1 MKKLPVLVM
10 LLITVA
16 AIGLAGMRLGGS
28 AYQLTP
34 SPEQPLSHFL
44 PGGAVLF
51 LQARDFSSLLADWNR
66 SPEKQA
72 WLVSSNYEV
81 FSRSRLL
88 LRLRDAGKQFASAA
102 GLPPDMDFLNQ
113 VAGSQS
119 ALALYDIGKLQFLYI
134 TRLASANSMQSQLW
148 QTRSKF
154 ESRSAGGT
162 TFYLRRDPE
171 SGREVAFAANGDYLL
186 LSTREDLMAGALQ
199 LMAANAGHDSTQDPE
214 MRNIETD
221 SWWSQSAAAA
231 GPAGDLRMIM
241 NLEKIVPSPYF
252 RSYWVQ
258 QNITDMKEYSSAVSD
273 LFRSKQEYREERVLL
288 KRAAGSASASDQSDD
303 VTDLVRLVPEG
314 TGFYQAEGCPSIE
327 SCLDPLETSLLTPQL
342 AAAPAGQLA
351 PQAQL
356 TSGETGATSD
366 LETRIDQKPEQGA
379 TDSKSSSAL
388 KTILRTN
395 QVSSIL
401 QVRSTERRDKNG
413 VFVNIHSAVSL
424 AGSSDW
430 DEVDARRALA
440 EFVRPILTASQ
451 LGVGW
456 RQMNGYYELDGLRT
470 LSMAVRGKYLLI
482 SDDEALINGMLANMN
497 RKVDLK
503 PAEFVAGFDH
513 RRERQ
518 NFVRLAAVVD
528 RPDWNGSGG
537 VGPERQP
544 QFFSENIASLSSTLS
559 GISSE
564 KIVVRNAGD
573 RLLQTVTYEW
583 SH

>member
-1 MKKLPVLVM
+1 V
-10 LLITVA
+10 
-16 AIGLAGMRLGGS
+16 
-28 AYQLTP
+28 
-34 SPEQPLSHFL
+34 
-44 PGGAVLF
+44 
-51 LQARDFSSLLADWNR
+51 ADWNR

-102 GLPPDMDFLNQ
+102 GLPPDMDFLKQ
-113 VAGSQS
+113 VAGGQS
-119 ALALYDIGKLQFLYI
+119 AVALYDIGKLQFLYI
-134 TRLASANSMQSQLW
+134 TRLPSANSMQSQLW

-154 ESRSAGGT
+154 ESRSAGGN

-171 SGREVAFAANGDYLL
+171 SGREVAFAASGDYLL

-199 LMAANAGHDSTQDPE
+199 LMAADAGHDSSHDLE
-214 MRNIETD
+214 LRNIEAD
-221 SWWSQSAAAA
+221 SWWAQSAAVA
-231 GPAGDLRMIM
+231 GAAGDLRMII

-258 QNITDMKEYSSAVSD
+258 QNITDMKEYSAAVSD

-288 KRAAGSASASDQSDD
+288 KKAADSASTADESDD

-314 TGFYQAEGCPSIE
+314 AGFYQAEGCPSID
-327 SCLDPLETSLLTPQL
+327 SCLDPLETNLLTPQL

-356 TSGETGATSD
+356 TSGETGASSD
-366 LETRIDQKPEQGA
+366 LETRIDQKPAQGA
-379 TDSKSSSAL
+379 SDSQSSSAL
-388 KTILRTN
+388 KTILRKN
-395 QVSSIL
+395 QVSAIL
-401 QVRSTERRDKNG
+401 QVRSTERRDKSG
-413 VFVNIHSAVSL
+413 VFVKIHSAVAL

-440 EFVRPILTASQ
+440 EFVRPTLTASQ

-456 RQMNGYYELDGLRT
+456 KQMNGYYELDGLRT

-482 SDDEALINGMLANMN
+482 SDDEALINSMLANAN
-497 RKVDLK
+497 RKLDLK

-513 RRERQ
+513 QRERE
-518 NFVRLAAVVD
+518 NFARLAARVD
-528 RPDWNGSGG
+528 RPDGNASGG
-537 VGPERQP
+537 AGPERQP
-544 QFFSENIASLSSTLS
+544 QFFSENIASLSSTLA

-564 KIVVRNAGD
+564 KIVVRDAGG
-573 RLLQTVTYEW
+573 RVLQTVTYEW

>member
-1 MKKLPVLVM
+1 
-10 LLITVA
+10 
-16 AIGLAGMRLGGS
+16 
-28 AYQLTP
+28 
-34 SPEQPLSHFL
+34 
-44 PGGAVLF
+44 
-51 LQARDFSSLLADWNR
+51 
-66 SPEKQA
+66 
-72 WLVSSNYEV
+72 
-81 FSRSRLL
+81 
-88 LRLRDAGKQFASAA
+88 
-102 GLPPDMDFLNQ
+102 
-113 VAGSQS
+113 
-119 ALALYDIGKLQFLYI
+119 
-134 TRLASANSMQSQLW
+134 MQSQLW

-171 SGREVAFAANGDYLL
+171 SGREVAFAASGDYLL

-199 LMAANAGHDSTQDPE
+199 LIAANAGHDSSHDLE
-214 MRNIETD
+214 LRNIEAD

-231 GPAGDLRMIM
+231 GAAGDLRMIM

-258 QNITDMKEYSSAVSD
+258 QNITDMKEYSAAVSD

-288 KRAAGSASASDQSDD
+288 KKAAGGASTADQSDD

-327 SCLDPLETSLLTPQL
+327 SCLDPLETNLLTPQL

-356 TSGETGATSD
+356 TSGETGASSD
-366 LETRIDQKPEQGA
+366 LETRIDQKPAQGA
-379 TDSKSSSAL
+379 SDSQSSSAL
-388 KTILRTN
+388 KTILRKN
-395 QVSSIL
+395 QVSAIL
-401 QVRSTERRDKNG
+401 QVRSTERRDKSG
-413 VFVNIHSAVSL
+413 VFVKIHSAVAL

-430 DEVDARRALA
+430 GEVDARRALA
-440 EFVRPILTASQ
+440 EFVRPTLTASQ

-456 RQMNGYYELDGLRT
+456 KQMNGYYELDGVRT

-482 SDDEALINGMLANMN
+482 SDDEALISGMLANMN

-503 PAEFVAGFDH
+503 PAEFIAGFDH
-513 RRERQ
+513 QRERE
-518 NFVRLAAVVD
+518 NFARLAAVVD
-528 RPDWNGSGG
+528 RPDRNASGG

-544 QFFSENIASLSSTLS
+544 QFFSENIASLSSTLA

-573 RLLQTVTYEW
+573 RVLQTVTYEW

>member
-1 MKKLPVLVM
+1 MKRLLLFVT
-10 LLITVA
+10 LLIA
-16 AIGLAGMRLGGS
+16 AAGIGLAGMRLGWA
-28 AYQLTP
+28 AYPSTA
-34 SPEQPLSHFL
+34 SPEQPLSHFV

-51 LQARDFSSLLADWNR
+51 LQAKDFSSLVADWNR

-113 VAGSQS
+113 VAGGQS
-119 ALALYDIGKLQFLYI
+119 AVALYDIGKLQFLYI
-134 TRLASANSMQSQLW
+134 TRLPSANSMQSQLW

-171 SGREVAFAANGDYLL
+171 SGREVAFAASGDYLL

-199 LMAANAGHDSTQDPE
+199 LMAANAGQDSSHDLE
-214 MRNIETD
+214 LRNIEAD
-221 SWWSQSAAAA
+221 PWWSQSAAVA
-231 GPAGDLRMIM
+231 GAAGDLRMIM

-258 QNITDMKEYSSAVSD
+258 QNITDMKEYSAAVSD

-288 KRAAGSASASDQSDD
+288 KKSAGSASTADQSDD
-303 VTDLVRLVPEG
+303 VTDLMRLVPEG
-314 TGFYQAEGCPSIE
+314 AGFYQAEDCPSIE
-327 SCLDPLETSLLTPQL
+327 SCLDPLETNLLTPQL

-356 TSGETGATSD
+356 TSGETGASSD
-366 LETRIDQKPEQGA
+366 LETRIDQKPAQGA
-379 TDSKSSSAL
+379 SDSQSSSAL
-388 KTILRTN
+388 KTILRKN
-395 QVSSIL
+395 QVSAIL
-401 QVRSTERRDKNG
+401 QVRSTERRDKSG
-413 VFVNIHSAVSL
+413 VFVKIHSAVAL

-430 DEVDARRALA
+430 DEVDARRVLA
-440 EFVRPILTASQ
+440 EFVRPTLTASQ

-456 RQMNGYYELDGLRT
+456 KQMNGYYELDGLRT

-482 SDDEALINGMLANMN
+482 SDDEALINSMLANMN

-513 RRERQ
+513 QRERE
-518 NFVRLAAVVD
+518 NFARLAAMVD
-528 RPDWNGSGG
+528 RPDGNASGG
-537 VGPERQP
+537 AGPERQP
-544 QFFSENIASLSSTLS
+544 QFFSENIASLSSTLA
-559 GISSE
+559 GLSSE
-564 KIVVRNAGD
+564 KIVVRDAGD
-573 RLLQTVTYEW
+573 RVLQTVTYEW

>member
-1 MKKLPVLVM
+1 
-10 LLITVA
+10 
-16 AIGLAGMRLGGS
+16 
-28 AYQLTP
+28 
-34 SPEQPLSHFL
+34 
-44 PGGAVLF
+44 
-51 LQARDFSSLLADWNR
+51 
-66 SPEKQA
+66 
-72 WLVSSNYEV
+72 
-81 FSRSRLL
+81 
-88 LRLRDAGKQFASAA
+88 
-102 GLPPDMDFLNQ
+102 
-113 VAGSQS
+113 
-119 ALALYDIGKLQFLYI
+119 
-134 TRLASANSMQSQLW
+134 
-148 QTRSKF
+148 
-154 ESRSAGGT
+154 
-162 TFYLRRDPE
+162 
-171 SGREVAFAANGDYLL
+171 
-186 LSTREDLMAGALQ
+186 
-199 LMAANAGHDSTQDPE
+199 
-214 MRNIETD
+214 
-221 SWWSQSAAAA
+221 
-231 GPAGDLRMIM
+231 
-241 NLEKIVPSPYF
+241 
-252 RSYWVQ
+252 
-258 QNITDMKEYSSAVSD
+258 
-273 LFRSKQEYREERVLL
+273 
-288 KRAAGSASASDQSDD
+288 
-303 VTDLVRLVPEG
+303 
-314 TGFYQAEGCPSIE
+314 
-327 SCLDPLETSLLTPQL
+327 L

-413 VFVNIHSAVSL
+413 VFVNIHSAVAL

-528 RPDWNGSGG
+528 RPDGNGSGV

-544 QFFSENIASLSSTLS
+544 QFFSENIASLSSTLA

>member
-1 MKKLPVLVM
+1 MKKLSMIVT
-10 LLITVA
+10 LIA
-16 AIGLAGMRLGGS
+16 AAGVSLAGIRLGGA
-28 AYQLTP
+28 AYPATP
-34 SPEQPLSHFL
+34 SPEQPLSHFV

-51 LQARDFSSLLADWNR
+51 LQAKDFSSLLADWNR
-66 SPEKQA
+66 SPEKRA

-81 FSRSRLL
+81 FSRSRLF

-113 VAGSQS
+113 VAGGQS

-134 TRLASANSMQSQLW
+134 TRLPSANSMQSQLW
-148 QTRSKF
+148 QTRAKF

-162 TFYLRRDPE
+162 GFYLRRDPE
-171 SGREVAFAANGDYLL
+171 SGREVAFAATGDYLL

-199 LMAANAGHDSTQDPE
+199 LMAANAGHNSSHDLDLH
-214 MRNIETD
+214 NIEAD
-221 SWWSQSAAAA
+221 SWWSRSAAAA
-231 GPAGDLRMIM
+231 GAAGDLRMIM

-314 TGFYQAEGCPSIE
+314 TGFYEAKGCPSIE
-327 SCLDPLETSLLTPQL
+327 SCLDPLETNLLTPQL

-366 LETRIDQKPEQGA
+366 LETRIDQKPAQGA
-379 TDSKSSSAL
+379 TDSESSSAL
-388 KTILRTN
+388 KTILRKN
-395 QVSSIL
+395 QVSAIL
-401 QVRSTERRDKNG
+401 QVQSTERRDKSG
-413 VFVNIHSAVSL
+413 VFVKIHSAVAL

-430 DEVDARRALA
+430 DEVDACRALA
-440 EFVRPILTASQ
+440 EFVRPTLTASE

-456 RQMNGYYELDGLRT
+456 QQMSGYYELDGLRT

-482 SDDEALINGMLANMN
+482 SDDEALINGMLANMG
-497 RKVDLK
+497 RKVDSK

-513 RRERQ
+513 QRERE
-518 NFVRLAAVVD
+518 NFARLAAVVD
-528 RPDWNGSGG
+528 RPDGSVSGG
-537 VGPERQP
+537 IGPERQP
-544 QFFSENIASLSSTLS
+544 QFFSENIASLSSTLAR
-559 GISSE
+559 ISSE

-573 RLLQTVTYEW
+573 RVLQTVTYEW

>member
-1 MKKLPVLVM
+1 MKRLSMLIT
-10 LLITVA
+10 LLIA
-16 AIGLAGMRLGGS
+16 AAGIGLAGMRLGWA
-28 AYQLTP
+28 AYPATA
-34 SPEQPLSHFL
+34 SPEQPLSHYL

-51 LQARDFSSLLADWNR
+51 LQAKDFSSLLADWNR

-88 LRLRDAGKQFASAA
+88 LRLRDAGKQFASTA
-102 GLPPDMDFLNQ
+102 GLPPDMDFLTQ
-113 VAGSQS
+113 VAGGQS

-134 TRLASANSMQSQLW
+134 TRLPSANSMQSQLW

-154 ESRSAGGT
+154 ESRGAGGT
-162 TFYLRRDPE
+162 IFYLRRDPE
-171 SGREVAFAANGDYLL
+171 SGREVAFAASGDYLL

-199 LMAANAGHDSTQDPE
+199 LMAANAGHDSSHDLE
-214 MRNIETD
+214 LRNIEAD
-221 SWWSQSAAAA
+221 PWWSQSAAAA
-231 GPAGDLRMIM
+231 GAAGDLRMIM
-241 NLEKIVPSPYF
+241 NLEKIVLSPYF

-258 QNITDMKEYSSAVSD
+258 QNITDMKEYSAAVSD

-288 KRAAGSASASDQSDD
+288 KKAAGSASTADQSDD

-314 TGFYQAEGCPSIE
+314 AGFYKAEGCPSIE
-327 SCLDPLETSLLTPQL
+327 SCLDPLETNLLTPQL

-356 TSGETGATSD
+356 TSGETGASSD
-366 LETRIDQKPEQGA
+366 LETRIDRQPAQGA
-379 TDSKSSSAL
+379 SDSQSSSVL
-388 KTILRTN
+388 KTILRKN
-395 QVSSIL
+395 QVSAIL
-401 QVRSTERRDKNG
+401 QVRSTERRDKSG
-413 VFVNIHSAVSL
+413 AFVKIHSAVAL

-440 EFVRPILTASQ
+440 EVVRPTLTASQ

-456 RQMNGYYELDGLRT
+456 KQMNGYYELDGLRT

-513 RRERQ
+513 QRERE
-518 NFVRLAAVVD
+518 NFARLAAVVD
-528 RPDWNGSGG
+528 RPDGSASGG

-544 QFFSENIASLSSTLS
+544 LFFSENIAGLSSTLA

-564 KIVVRNAGD
+564 RIVVRNAGD
-573 RLLQTVTYEW
+573 RVLQTVTYEW